1 MSSAKQ
7 INLNPSVL
15 MIVLNS
21 VLHDSR
27 VLREANSLMSSGY
40 KVHII
45 GMQDKKND
53 SMKSNVHVEL
63 IHVWT
68 RDILPKNIIG
78 WLIKYFEF
86 CVKAII
92 KIIQLKPDI
101 VHAHDL
107 NTLFPAYIGCLL
119 TKSKIIYDSHELFT
133 ERGKFSYN
141 LINKMWSLVEKKL
154 LHKVSAII
162 AANKS
167 RARIMKSDYG
177 APYLP
182 TVIMNIPSVQFI
194 SRSCI
199 FQDYIKN
206 RGLKN
211 IDQKEIVLYQG
222 GISHNRSLDLLIRS
236 VKSWNQ
242 KALLILMG
250 YGDRSYINR
259 LKNLIFELGI
269 QQRVF
274 FHPAVPSHK
283 LLQYTASADIGIVI
297 YKNNCR
303 NNYYCAPN
311 KLFEYAAARIKIAGC
326 DFPEVKGMLEKFG
339 IGYTFSPDSE
349 KSIAN
354 CINRLLKI
362 KIEEKQFLNLFD
374 EYNWDKEE
382 GKLLNLYKEIS
393 LSKNQ
398 QKFIEK
404 P

>member
-1 MSSAKQ
+1 
-7 INLNPSVL
+7 
-15 MIVLNS
+15 
-21 VLHDSR
+21 
-27 VLREANSLMSSGY
+27 
-40 KVHII
+40 
-45 GMQDKKND
+45 
-53 SMKSNVHVEL
+53 
-63 IHVWT
+63 
-68 RDILPKNIIG
+68 
-78 WLIKYFEF
+78 
-86 CVKAII
+86 
-92 KIIQLKPDI
+92 
-101 VHAHDL
+101 
-107 NTLFPAYIGCLL
+107 
-119 TKSKIIYDSHELFT
+119 
-133 ERGKFSYN
+133 
-141 LINKMWSLVEKKL
+141 
-154 LHKVSAII
+154 
-162 AANKS
+162 
-167 RARIMKSDYG
+167 MKSDYG

-206 RGLKN
+206 KGLKN

-242 KALLILMG
+242 KTLLILMG

-326 DFPEVKGMLEKFG
+326 DFPEVKGMLDKFG